1 MKPKG
6 GTRSGGSVLDAVRR
20 AASKDNSRVRTQGGD
35 IRGGGG
41 GGDGGL
47 SARFAALSEKA
58 GGRVTKESTPRVRK
72 IITRDEIKK
81 RDGKK
86 GGKLSSKKKKGPP
99 KGKGRTE
106 KQKKSTEEM
115 DMDLDSYMS
124 RKEPGKESGG
134 TGSAKPKRNGKES
147 KSLGDLDAD
156 MDSYWSSKT

>member
-86 GGKLSSKKKKGPP
+86 GGKLSSKKKVSFRGYKTIVVGF
-99 KGKGRTE
+99 
-106 KQKKSTEEM
+106 
-115 DMDLDSYMS
+115 S
-124 RKEPGKESGG
+124 RSCRIP
-134 TGSAKPKRNGKES
+134 N
-147 KSLGDLDAD
+147 LLFV
-156 MDSYWSSKT
+156 WLFFFLWV